1 MTQKMKEMDDVI
13 RKVHSASL
21 QDNLE
26 RTLLVCDSFFF
37 STSSLLS
44 LVTYMYVTK
53 KSLFQHLQEIALR
66 IHWKRWIYIVNSYTC
81 LQYAW
86 WSLSLCLTC
95 SDFIELPHVEFNKP
109 KSCIC
114 STFWFSLYTF
124 GYINILPKIV
134 HPTNF
139 LILEFQGN
147 VPQYVCILFI
157 KYFSSIKHI
166 PLPHPINFWFLC
178 SFLSGCG

>member
-53 KSLFQHLQEIALR
+53 KFVPAS
-66 IHWKRWIYIVNSYTC
+66 TGDC
-81 LQYAW
+81 
-86 WSLSLCLTC
+86 
-95 SDFIELPHVEFNKP
+95 IENPLEKVD
-109 KSCIC
+109 
-114 STFWFSLYTF
+114 LY
-124 GYINILPKIV
+124 
-134 HPTNF
+134 
-139 LILEFQGN
+139 
-147 VPQYVCILFI
+147 C
-157 KYFSSIKHI
+157 
-166 PLPHPINFWFLC
+166 
-178 SFLSGCG
+178 

>member
-81 LQYAW
+81 LQYA
-86 WSLSLCLTC
+86 
-95 SDFIELPHVEFNKP
+95 
-109 KSCIC
+109 
-114 STFWFSLYTF
+114 
-124 GYINILPKIV
+124 
-134 HPTNF
+134 
-139 LILEFQGN
+139 
-147 VPQYVCILFI
+147 
-157 KYFSSIKHI
+157 
-166 PLPHPINFWFLC
+166 
-178 SFLSGCG
+178 